1 MSGLGMMCG
10 QWKACPKVNLCGLTG
25 VSVNF
30 LMLGETDYMVG
41 YHLMT
46 DGSNF
51 LKNVL
56 NLGLKK
62 MFEKLKIDA
71 F

>member
-1 MSGLGMMCG
+1 M
-10 QWKACPKVNLCGLTG
+10 V
-25 VSVNF
+25 
-30 LMLGETDYMVG
+30 GETDYMVG

>member
-1 MSGLGMMCG
+1 M
-10 QWKACPKVNLCGLTG
+10 V
-25 VSVNF
+25 
-30 LMLGETDYMVG
+30 GETNYMVG

-51 LKNVL
+51 LKSVL

-62 MFEKLKIDA
+62 MFEKLKIDT

>member
-1 MSGLGMMCG
+1 MMHG
-10 QWKACPKVNLCGLTG
+10 QWKACPKVNLCGLAG
-25 VSVNF
+25 VSVKF
-30 LMLGETDYMVG
+30 LMVGETNYMLG
-41 YHLMT
+41 YYLMT

-62 MFEKLKIDA
+62 MFEKLKIDT